1 MRRLFYV
8 LFITV
13 LALNSCKNDAEQKHE
28 PKQKISLVKPTVFYE
43 KMAEHEGKIIDVRT
57 EKEYNAGHI
66 KNAINMHLY
75 DKDFEKQLE
84 TLDKNQRLY
93 VYCKVGGRSAEAV
106 RIIKEKGFKR
116 VIELDGGMDAWL
128 EAKKPVVK

>member
-8 LFITV
+8 LFIAV
-13 LALNSCKNDAEQKHE
+13 LALTSCKNDTEQKHGTE
-28 PKQKISLVKPTVFYE
+28 QKISLVKPTVFYE

-84 TLDKNQRLY
+84 TLDKDQRVY
-93 VYCKVGGRSAEAV
+93 VYCKAGGRSAEAV
-106 RIIKEKGFKR
+106 NIMKEKGFKR
-116 VIELDGGMDAWL
+116 VIELDGGIDAWL